1 MNFKRSV
8 ALMTVLV
15 MLVAIFSG
23 CSKGGSSDTKS
34 GTSENESHV
43 SADIFSKEKVT
54 YKDAEGD
61 SLYTIVRP
69 AEATEDINKNASV
82 LFGSLRKVS
91 GTAPK
96 NVADDVSDGKDAYE
110 IGQLLETIGFKKSS
124 TGRYEINLEHF
135 FEHPCQHN

>member
-110 IGQLLETIGFKKSS
+110 ILIGDTNREES
-124 TGRYEINLEHF
+124 
-135 FEHPCQHN
+135 

>member
-69 AEATEDINKNASV
+69 AEATEDINKKRFCA
-82 LFGSLRKVS
+82 FRQTAQGFRH
-91 GTAPK
+91 GT
-96 NVADDVSDGKDAYE
+96 
-110 IGQLLETIGFKKSS
+110 
-124 TGRYEINLEHF
+124 
-135 FEHPCQHN
+135 